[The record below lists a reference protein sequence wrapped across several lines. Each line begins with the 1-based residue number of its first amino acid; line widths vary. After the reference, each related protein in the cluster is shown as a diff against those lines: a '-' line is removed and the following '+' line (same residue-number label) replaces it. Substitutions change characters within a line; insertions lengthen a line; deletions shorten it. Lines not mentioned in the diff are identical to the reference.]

1 MGSTDLQTCVMI
13 RADENTTDEV
23 FISYRAATSGVE
35 IENTGTELLFGL
47 RYFGHNT
54 HHDFPFV
61 GG

>member
-1 MGSTDLQTCVMI
+1 MI